1 MANNGRTIAITDL
14 SDAIAEQLELY
25 HDEVVEKVNAAGE
38 AAVKD
43 LVKKTKAT
51 APKRTGT
58 FKKNIAWKAVDDGHG
73 GKRYVWHVKA
83 PDHRI
88 THLVV
93 HGHATMN
100 GGRAKGNAFLSDA
113 LSTVLPEYERA
124 VEEAIRNG

>member
-1 MANNGRTIAITDL
+1 MANRTISLANL
-14 SDAIAEQLELY
+14 GDAIAQELTLY
-25 HDEVVEKVNAAGE
+25 HEDVVEKINAAGE
-38 AAVKD
+38 TAVKD
-43 LVKKTKAT
+43 LVKRTKAT

-58 FKKNIAWKAVDDGHG
+58 FKKNIAWKAVNDGHG

-93 HGHATMN
+93 HGHATAT
-100 GGRAKGNAFLSDA
+100 GGRAKGNSFLSDA
-113 LSTVLPEYERA
+113 LSTILPEYERA

>member
-1 MANNGRTIAITDL
+1 MSNRTTIAGL
-14 SDAIAEQLELY
+14 SDALQEQLELY
-25 HDEVVEKVNAAGE
+25 HDEVIEQVNAAGE
-38 AAVKD
+38 KAIKD

-58 FKKNIAWKAVDDGHG
+58 FKKNIAWKALDDGHG

-93 HGHATMN
+93 HGHATAT
-100 GGRAKGNAFLSDA
+100 GGRAKGNPFLSNA
-113 LSTVLPEYERA
+113 LGAILPEYERA
-124 VEEAIRNG
+124 IECST

>member
-1 MANNGRTIAITDL
+1 MANRTISLANL
-14 SDAIAEQLELY
+14 GDAIAQELTLY
-25 HDEVVEKVNAAGE
+25 HEDEVEKINAAGE
-38 AAVKD
+38 TAVKD
-43 LVKKTKAT
+43 LVKRTKAT

-58 FKKNIAWKAVDDGHG
+58 FKKNIAWKAVNDGHG

-93 HGHATMN
+93 HGHATAT
-100 GGRAKGNAFLSDA
+100 GGRAKGNSFLSDA
-113 LSTVLPEYERA
+113 LATILPEYERA

>member
-1 MANNGRTIAITDL
+1 MANRAISIADL
-14 SDAIAEQLELY
+14 SDALQEQLTIY

-58 FKKNIAWKAVDDGHG
+58 FKKNIAWKALDDGHG

-93 HGHATMN
+93 HGHDTAT
-100 GGRAKGNAFLSDA
+100 GRRARGNPFLANAVGS
-113 LSTVLPEYERA
+113 VLPEDERA
-124 VEEAIRNG
+124 VEEAVRNA

>member
-1 MANNGRTIAITDL
+1 MANRTVSIADL
-14 SDAIAEQLELY
+14 SEALQEQLTLY

-43 LVKKTKAT
+43 LVQKTKAT

-93 HGHATMN
+93 HGHATAT
-100 GGRAKGNAFLSDA
+100 GGRARGNPFLANAVS
-113 LSTVLPEYERA
+113 SVLPEYERA

>member
-1 MANNGRTIAITDL
+1 MANTTISPAGL
-14 SDAIAEQLELY
+14 GDAIEDCLRLY
-25 HDEVVEKVNAAGE
+25 HEDVIEKVNAAGE

-58 FKKNIAWKAVDDGHG
+58 FKKNIAWKALDDGHG

-93 HGHATMN
+93 HGHATRT
-100 GGRAKGNAFLSDA
+100 GGRAKGNAFLANA
-113 LSTVLPEYERA
+113 LDSVLPDYEKA
-124 VEEAIRNG
+124 IEEAVRSD

>member
-1 MANNGRTIAITDL
+1 MANRTIGIADL
-14 SDAIAEQLELY
+14 SDALQEQLTIY

-43 LVKKTKAT
+43 LVQKTKAT

-58 FKKNIAWKAVDDGHG
+58 FKKNIAWKAIDDGHG

-93 HGHATMN
+93 HGHATAN
-100 GGRAKGNAFLSDA
+100 GGRARGNPFLANAVDS
-113 LSTVLPEYERA
+113 VLPEYERA